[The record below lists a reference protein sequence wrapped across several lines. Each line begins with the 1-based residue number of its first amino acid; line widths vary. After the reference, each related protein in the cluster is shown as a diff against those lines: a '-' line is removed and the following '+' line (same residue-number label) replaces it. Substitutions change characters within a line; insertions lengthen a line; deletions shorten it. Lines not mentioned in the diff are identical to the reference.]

1 MSARG
6 QAVFLEGD
14 LFRHVA
20 VMSLTASVGLMGMF
34 MVDFVDLIFISMLG
48 RPELTAAVGYAG
60 IVLFFTTSVSIGSG
74 IAAGA
79 LVARA
84 LGAGQPEQARA
95 DATHALVFG
104 VCICCLVSL
113 LAWLNLPALMALV
126 GAGPETGAHA
136 VSYLSIVVPS
146 LPVLVVGMSGGFV
159 LRAHGD
165 ARRSMLTTLY
175 GGLANL
181 VLDPIFIF
189 GFGWGLEGAA
199 VASVGSRI
207 VVMLVALLPL
217 VRVHDALA
225 PPDPVAF
232 LGRSRALAAIAL
244 PAVMTNVAT
253 PVGNAIVMRLMAE
266 YGEAAVAGIAI
277 VSRLQ
282 PLAFAVVFAMSG
294 AVGPII
300 GQNFGARHHDRVRTA
315 FFEGLKF
322 AAGYVVLAS
331 LLLFLLREVLVAVFD
346 AQGVTRELLYLF
358 CGPLAL
364 LFFFNVVLFVVNAAC
379 NNLDRA
385 SYSTLLNWGRNTL
398 GTLPFVWLGAH
409 WWGAAGV
416 LIGQAAGGVLFALVG
431 VVVAIEVMRHQATR
445 WPPFDEPGQ
454 TASPPVPSA

>member
-1 MSARG
+1 MAARG
-6 QAVFLEGD
+6 QAVFLEGS

-20 VMSLTASVGLMGMF
+20 VMSLTASIGLMGMF
-34 MVDFVDLIFISMLG
+34 MVDFVDLIFISWLG
-48 RPELTAAVGYAG
+48 RPELTAAIGYAG

-84 LGAGQPEQARA
+84 LGGGETARA
-95 DATHALVFG
+95 RTDATHALTFG
-104 VCICCLVSL
+104 VCVCVLISQCV
-113 LAWLNLPALMALV
+113 WFNLPALMALV
-126 GAGPETGAHA
+126 GASETTAPHA
-136 VSYLSIVVPS
+136 VAYLSIVVPS
-146 LPVLVVGMSGGFV
+146 LPILLVGMAGGFV

-199 VASVGSRI
+199 VASVGSRFF
-207 VVMLVALLPL
+207 VVFVALWPL
-217 VRVHDALA
+217 IRVHDALA
-225 PPDPVAF
+225 RPNLVSF
-232 LGRSRALAAIAL
+232 LGRAPAIAAIAL
-244 PAVMTNVAT
+244 PAVLTNVAT
-253 PVGNAIVMRLMAE
+253 PVGNAIVMRFVAE

-300 GQNFGARHHDRVRTA
+300 GQNFGARQHERVRGA
-315 FFEGLKF
+315 FIEGLRF
-322 AAGYVVLAS
+322 AAGYVLVAS
-331 LLLFLLREVLVAVFD
+331 LVLFLLREPLALVFRAE
-346 AQGVTRELLYLF
+346 ALTRDLLFLF

-364 LFFFNVVLFVVNAAC
+364 MFFFNVVLFVSNAAC

-385 SYSTLLNWGRNTL
+385 SFSTLLNWGRNTI

-416 LIGQAAGGVLFALVG
+416 LIGQAAGGVLFALIG
-431 VVVAIEVMRHQATR
+431 VVVAFKVMRHQATR
-445 WPPFDEPGQ
+445 WPPFDEPGP
-454 TASPPVPSA
+454 TASPPASSA